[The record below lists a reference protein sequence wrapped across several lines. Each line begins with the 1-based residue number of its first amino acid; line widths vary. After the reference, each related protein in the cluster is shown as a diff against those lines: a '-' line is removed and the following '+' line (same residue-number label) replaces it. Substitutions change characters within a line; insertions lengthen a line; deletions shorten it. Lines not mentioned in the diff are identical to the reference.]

1 METSKGILITL
12 TEKTGSTFGAVEID
26 FVTRMTGFVDD
37 DPDTEFIDSIV
48 SAYSVRVTRTNP
60 QGPLDKV
67 SVHGDMD
74 GDNDVDA
81 ADSQA
86 LIDLA
91 IAATRVPAPAG

>member
-12 TEKTGSTFGAVEID
+12 TEKTGTTFGAVEIE
-26 FVTRMTGFVDD
+26 FVTRMTGFIDD

-48 SAYSVRVTRTNP
+48 SAYGVRVTRTNP
-60 QGPLDKV
+60 QGPLDRV

-74 GDNDVDA
+74 RDNDVDA

-91 IAATRVPAPAG
+91 IAATRVPEPAG